1 MSTIADFN
9 RIEDCDKIDPLCID
23 AYVDFELDPD
33 SDTGL
38 CLHTPWGGE
47 CLDLTSIVKAAETCT
62 TLYLS
67 PEENP
72 NCLVYEPEEKC
83 GDNIC
88 IHGDDLSRIISMQYL
103 KDVSQET
110 APSNGIVYMYN
121 SQTKLFE
128 PFDLATALS
137 NINTQISNINSAINN
152 HQNRLDAHEDL
163 IINHGN
169 RLDTIEEKLTP
180 PADAPANVKVV
191 FGNIN
196 DYSDPNVVINEGS
209 GTVTSLDKTHGLY
222 THTLASN
229 AYGDEIFG

>member
-1 MSTIADFN
+1 MSTIDDFN
-9 RIEDCDKIDPLCID
+9 RIEDCNKIDPLCID
-23 AYVDFELDPD
+23 AYTDFELDPD
-33 SDTGL
+33 NPAGL

-67 PEENP
+67 PDDNP

-103 KDVSQET
+103 KDVDQST
-110 APSNGIVYMYN
+110 SPSDGSVYMYN
-121 SQTKLFE
+121 GQTGMFE
-128 PFDLATALS
+128 PFDLKTFVTNTNNAIQ
-137 NINTQISNINSAINN
+137 NINQTLNN
-152 HQNRLDAHEDL
+152 HEGRLQ
-163 IINHGN
+163 
-169 RLDTIEEKLTP
+169 TIEALLTP
-180 PADAPANVKVV
+180 PAGAPDDVRVV

-209 GTVTSLDKTHGLY
+209 GTVTTLDKNHGLY
-222 THTLASN
+222 SHALASN

>member
-23 AYVDFELDPD
+23 AYTDFELDPD

-38 CLHTPWGGE
+38 CLHTPWGGD

-67 PEENP
+67 PENNP
-72 NCLVYEPEEKC
+72 NCLVYEPEC

-88 IHGDDLSRIISMQYL
+88 IHGDDLSRIISMTKL
-103 KDVSQET
+103 KDVDQDDTIGDGE
-110 APSNGIVYMYN
+110 VYMYN
-121 SQTKLFE
+121 SDTGKFE
-128 PFDLATALS
+128 PYPLS
-137 NINTQISNINSAINN
+137 TTITNINSAIQNIN
-152 HQNRLDAHEDL
+152 AAISNLQNRMATVEGTVADHETRIDA
-163 IINHGN
+163 
-169 RLDTIEEKLTP
+169 IELKLTP
-180 PADAPANVKVV
+180 PADAPSNVKVV

-209 GTVTSLDKTHGLY
+209 GTVTTLDKTHGLY

>member
-9 RIEDCDKIDPLCID
+9 RIDDCNKIDPLCID
-23 AYVDFELDPD
+23 AYTDFELDPD
-33 SDTGL
+33 NPAGL
-38 CLHTPWGGE
+38 CLHTPWGGD

-67 PEENP
+67 PDDNP

-88 IHGDDLSRIISMQYL
+88 IHGDDLSRIISMTKL
-103 KDVSQET
+103 KDVDQST
-110 APSNGIVYMYN
+110 SPSDGSVYMYN
-121 SQTKLFE
+121 GQTGMFE
-128 PFDLATALS
+128 PFDLKTFVTNTNNAIQ
-137 NINTQISNINSAINN
+137 NINQTLNN
-152 HQNRLDAHEDL
+152 HEGRLQ
-163 IINHGN
+163 
-169 RLDTIEEKLTP
+169 TIEAMLTP
-180 PADAPANVKVV
+180 PAGAPDDVRVV

-209 GTVTSLDKTHGLY
+209 GTVTTLDKNHGLY
-222 THTLASN
+222 SHALASN